1 MLESRAALAIARE
14 GMAAVAEADAL
25 IREAADWLI
34 AKGEPLWGPNETS
47 HGELERVAKEGEL
60 VIARM
65 DGEAVACMYLHKE
78 DTLFWPHMRPGEAF
92 YIHRLAVKRKYAGR
106 GFAHAMLAWA
116 ADEARAQGR
125 PFLRLDC
132 EPRPKLM
139 ALYKSANFMPIDS
152 HPVEITGHYV
162 VRHEKRV

>member
-1 MLESRAALAIARE
+1 VVEARATLAIARE
-14 GMAAVAEADAL
+14 GMPAVPEADAL

-34 AKGEPLWGPNETS
+34 RRGEPLWGPNETS
-47 HGELERVAKEGEL
+47 YGELERVAREGEL
-60 VIARM
+60 VIGRI
-65 DGEAVACMYLHKE
+65 GNEVVACMYLHKE
-78 DTLFWPHMRPGEAF
+78 DAIFWPNVQPNEAF

-116 ADEARAQGR
+116 ADEAHAQSR

-139 ALYKSANFMPIDS
+139 ELYKSAGFLPVDKG
-152 HPVEITGHYV
+152 PVEITGHYV

>member
-1 MLESRAALAIARE
+1 MVARE
-14 GMAAVAEADAL
+14 GTAAVAEADAL

-34 AKGEPLWGPNETS
+34 RRGEPLWGPNETS
-47 HGELERVAKEGEL
+47 YEELERVAKEGEL
-60 VIARM
+60 VIGRIER
-65 DGEAVACMYLHKE
+65 EAVACMYLHKE
-78 DTLFWPHMRPGEAF
+78 DALFWPHVRPGEAF

-116 ADEARAQGR
+116 AEEARAQGR

-139 ALYKSANFMPIDS
+139 ALYKSAEFSAVDQ